1 MNEAIEVSIVP
12 IHDIESRLK
21 ILQEISLAITSTLD
35 LDSIL
40 KILLQKIESLR
51 PSGAISF
58 IRLLDKE
65 TGELK
70 TLAWSTITEEELK
83 RNVVEGRI
91 ALRSVLGE
99 ANIPAIVINTSL
111 DQRIPHLEVFKT
123 YSLVSYIG
131 LPLITKGK
139 TLGDIS
145 IFTRE
150 EHSFSAEDI
159 ALFTTLAEQAAIAIY
174 NSQLFDETKRQAEEL
189 REINEERAD
198 FTAMVVHD
206 LHMPLGAIME
216 ASEILQQGSLGP
228 VTAEQKKWLLK
239 IETASRRLLELVNH
253 FLELSRL
260 EAGNVNLSKKQV
272 NLSQLIQDTL
282 NFYQSVARGKKI
294 VLQSRV
300 LTTFPLFVKA
310 DPNRLEEVLENLL
323 SNAIKFSRPGGQIE
337 IGADWEDDRE
347 VKLFVKDTGAGIPP
361 QEIGQLFEK
370 YQQTT
375 TEKSAG
381 HERTGLGL
389 AICKMIVEAHG
400 GRIWVDSEEG
410 KGTIFYFTVP
420 IGD

>member
-1 MNEAIEVSIVP
+1 MSIVP
-12 IHDIESRLK
+12 VHDIESRLN

-58 IRLLDKE
+58 IRLLDKK
-65 TGELK
+65 TGELR

-83 RNVVEGRI
+83 QNVVEGSI
-91 ALRSVLGE
+91 ALRSILGE
-99 ANIPAIVINTSL
+99 GNTPTIVANTSM
-111 DQRIPHLEVFKT
+111 DQRVSHLDVLQK

-131 LPLITKGK
+131 LPLITKGE

-150 EHSFSAEDI
+150 EHSFGAEDI

-174 NSQLFDETKRQAEEL
+174 NSQLFDETKRQADEL
-189 REINEERAD
+189 REMSEERAD

-216 ASEILQQGSLGP
+216 ASEVLQQGSLGP
-228 VTAEQKKWLLK
+228 VTTEQKKWLLK

-260 EAGNVNLSKKQV
+260 EAGNVNLNKKQV
-272 NLSQLIQDTL
+272 NVSQLIQETL
-282 NFYQSVARGKKI
+282 NFYQSVARGKNI
-294 VLQSRV
+294 VVQSRV
-300 LTTFPLFVKA
+300 LTSFPLSIKA

-337 IGADWEDDRE
+337 IGADWENDRE
-347 VKLFVKDTGAGIPP
+347 VKLFVRDNGVGIPSK
-361 QEIGQLFEK
+361 EIGQLFEK
-370 YQQTT
+370 YHQTT
-375 TEKSAG
+375 AG
-381 HERTGLGL
+381 KGIGPERAGLGL

-400 GRIWVDSEEG
+400 GRIYVESEEG
-410 KGTIFYFTVP
+410 KGTIFYFTLP
-420 IGD
+420 TDE

>member
-1 MNEAIEVSIVP
+1 M
-12 IHDIESRLK
+12 
-21 ILQEISLAITSTLD
+21 
-35 LDSIL
+35 
-40 KILLQKIESLR
+40 
-51 PSGAISF
+51 
-58 IRLLDKE
+58 
-65 TGELK
+65 
-70 TLAWSTITEEELK
+70 
-83 RNVVEGRI
+83 
-91 ALRSVLGE
+91 LGE
-99 ANIPAIVINTSL
+99 AKTPTIVLNTTV
-111 DQRIPHLEVFKT
+111 DQRIPHLDVFQN

-131 LPLITKGK
+131 LPLVTKGE

-150 EHSFSAEDI
+150 EHSFGTEEI

-174 NSQLFDETKRQAEEL
+174 NSHLFDETKRQADEL

-216 ASEILQQGSLGP
+216 ASEILQQGGLGT

-260 EAGNVNLSKKQV
+260 EAGSVNLNKKQV

-323 SNAIKFSRPGGQIE
+323 SNAIKFSRPGGQVE
-337 IGADWEDDRE
+337 IGADSENGRE
-347 VKLFVKDTGAGIPP
+347 VKLFVKDSGVGISP
-361 QEIGQLFEK
+361 QDIGQLFEK
-370 YQQTT
+370 YRQVT
-375 TEKSAG
+375 TEKSTG

-400 GRIWVDSEEG
+400 GRIWVDSEQG

>member
-1 MNEAIEVSIVP
+1 MSIAP
-12 IHDIESRLK
+12 AHDNESRLK

-58 IRLLDKE
+58 IRLLDKQ
-65 TGELK
+65 TGELR
-70 TLAWSTITEEELK
+70 TRAWSTITEEELK

-91 ALRSVLGE
+91 ALRSILGE
-99 ANIPAIVINTSL
+99 AKTPTIVLNTAV
-111 DQRIPHLEVFKT
+111 DQQLPHLDVFQK

-131 LPLITKGK
+131 LPLITKGE

-150 EHSFSAEDI
+150 EHSFGSEDI

-174 NSQLFDETKRQAEEL
+174 NSQLFDETKRQADEL
-189 REINEERAD
+189 REITEERAD

-216 ASEILQQGSLGP
+216 ASEILQQGSLGT

-260 EAGNVNLSKKQV
+260 EAGSVNLNKKQV

-323 SNAIKFSRPGGQIE
+323 SNAIKFSRPGGQVE
-337 IGADWEDDRE
+337 IGADLENGRE
-347 VKLFVKDTGAGIPP
+347 VQLFVKDSGVGIPP
-361 QEIGQLFEK
+361 EEIGQLFEK
-370 YQQTT
+370 YRQATA
-375 TEKSAG
+375 EKSTG

-400 GRIWVDSEEG
+400 GRIWVDSEQG